1 MRSPPCPYYFNRKNS
16 LSPISFP
23 ATEVPEEINQYTM
36 KDEENCLI
44 THLIYSSRPV
54 DFGPKT
60 LKDILVT
67 SRQKNARY
75 GLTGALICRPDLYL
89 QYLEGP
95 PDQIDRTYKKIVQDD
110 RHDQI
115 KLIKSGTSDT
125 RLFAA
130 WAMRDDP
137 IKSWMW
143 TPDEVAAGALDNLS
157 PQEGLDVFIRHA
169 AEVNRRF

>member
-1 MRSPPCPYYFNRKNS
+1 MTTSPMN
-16 LSPISFP
+16 
-23 ATEVPEEINQYTM
+23 E
-36 KDEENCLI
+36 EENCLI

-54 DFGPKT
+54 DFDPNT

-67 SRQKNARY
+67 ARQKNAQC
-75 GLTGALICRPDLYL
+75 GITGALICSPDLYL

-95 PDQIDRTYKKIVQDD
+95 ANQIDQTFKNISQDD

-115 KLIKSGTSDT
+115 KLIKSGTSHT

-143 TPDEVAAGALDNLS
+143 TPEEVAAGALDSLS
-157 PQEGLDVFIRHA
+157 PQKGLDIFIRHA
-169 AEVNRRF
+169 SEVNRRRY